1 MTLLLVLLGCDPADP
16 AVAEPAEHVEHA
28 APSDN
33 DHSDHK
39 MHAGVDGR
47 PHHGGDHATVTHRFD
62 DAEKWSEVFDDPA
75 RDAWQKPA
83 ELIAAL
89 DIQPGSTVSD
99 IGAGTGYFSAHL
111 SRAVGEQGSVIA
123 VDIEETLVAHMTKRV
138 ETEGTVNVSPR
149 LGTADDPGLTAE
161 EADLILLVDTYHH
174 IGDRT
179 VYFTRLLDALK
190 PGGRLVVVDFKPG
203 DLPVG
208 PPPEHRIPQE
218 KVLSELTTA
227 GWLPGESLDV
237 LPHQFVQVVA
247 KPGA

>member
-1 MTLLLVLLGCDPADP
+1 MTLLFVLLGCDPG
-16 AVAEPAEHVEHA
+16 EPVSTE
-28 APSDN
+28 PSDHGHHG
-33 DHSDHK
+33 DAQHSGHK
-39 MHAGVDGR
+39 MHEGVDGR

-111 SRAVGEQGSVIA
+111 SRAVGEQGRVIA
-123 VDIEETLVAHMTKRV
+123 VDIEETLVVHMMKRA
-138 ETEGTVNVSPR
+138 ETEGTANVSPR
-149 LGTADDPGLTAE
+149 LGKPDNPGLTAE
-161 EADLILLVDTYHH
+161 EVDLILLVDTYHH
-174 IGDRT
+174 IEGRT
-179 VYFTRLLDALK
+179 EYFTRLLDALK

-203 DLPVG
+203 ELPVG
-208 PPPEHRIPQE
+208 PPEDHRIPQE
-218 KVLSELTTA
+218 KVLSELTAA
-227 GWLPGESLDV
+227 GWLPGASLDV
-237 LPHQFVQVVA
+237 LPHQFVQVVV